1 MALVSNGFVL
11 TVTLKDSGNDNAV
24 KKYILQ
30 SATYAAAVTDSA
42 TILAALEAITTA
54 TVFGYKIS
62 EDFIEDAFTF
72 PTAVEI
78 ENQAEIVVRLVD
90 TGKYGTIYIP
100 APLASIFVSPSGDGY
115 NIVNGSNTLVGNYL
129 AIYNSGAE
137 AYISDGEFITPTVA
151 QRFKSGK
158 RIHKASN
165 NG

>member
-1 MALVSNGFVL
+1 MALVSSGFQL

-24 KKYILQ
+24 KKYLLQ
-30 SATYAAAVTDSA
+30 ADNYADAVTA
-42 TILAALEAITTA
+42 TGVILAALQAISTA
-54 TVFGYKIS
+54 AVFGYRIA
-62 EDFIEDAFTF
+62 ENYINDAFNF

-78 ENQAEIVVRLVD
+78 ENQAEIVVRLVE
-90 TGKYGTIYIP
+90 TGKYDTIYIP

-115 NIVNGSNTLVGNYL
+115 NIVDGTDPLVAAYL
-129 AIYNSGAE
+129 ALFNENAQ

-158 RIHKASN
+158 RIHKASQ